1 MSGVG
6 PIEPG
11 EETRAWDTLEP
22 GAELLPEPSRGRLAL
37 LYARHRR
44 AVLASAS
51 AAVLLT
57 GGGYLYAF
65 RPQEAPPPPPPYPS
79 NVVDVTYLGRETT
92 AGDAA
97 PRSFSFGLKLTARS
111 GPPITVARMTQPYAS
126 LSLTSAPRLPFRTRT
141 GFPHKII
148 FTLHVTDCSH
158 VPTKA
163 GLPFVDVTL
172 RNKRAMQVHS
182 FILGERY
189 AHHLSKAIQDA
200 CGNNS
205 AS

>member
-92 AGDAA
+92 AGSRASTRIPSNRA
-97 PRSFSFGLKLTARS
+97 PG
-111 GPPITVARMTQPYAS
+111 
-126 LSLTSAPRLPFRTRT
+126 
-141 GFPHKII
+141 
-148 FTLHVTDCSH
+148 
-158 VPTKA
+158 
-163 GLPFVDVTL
+163 
-172 RNKRAMQVHS
+172 
-182 FILGERY
+182 
-189 AHHLSKAIQDA
+189 
-200 CGNNS
+200 
-205 AS
+205 